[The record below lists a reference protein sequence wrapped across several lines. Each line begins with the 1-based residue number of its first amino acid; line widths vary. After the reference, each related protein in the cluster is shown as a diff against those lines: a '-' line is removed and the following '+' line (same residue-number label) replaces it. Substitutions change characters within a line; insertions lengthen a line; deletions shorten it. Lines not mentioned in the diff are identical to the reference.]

1 MSGNPG
7 TAADMEEELR
17 LMEKFLVRLRKSFL
31 LEKEDALAE
40 GSEALQL
47 FRNRTRSHYSPSV
60 SRMNSNLRQLRYR
73 ITKVENVSSSIFLR
87 LEALE
92 KAIKEARAHF
102 SGTPNR
108 LLRFAGQNTGD
119 D

>member
-1 MSGNPG
+1 MSGNLG
-7 TAADMEEELR
+7 TAADVVEELR
-17 LMEKFLVRLRKSFL
+17 LMEKFLIRMRKSFQ

-40 GSEALQL
+40 GPEALRV
-47 FRNRTRSHYSPSV
+47 FRHRTRSHYSPAV
-60 SRMNSNLRQLRYR
+60 SRMHSSLKQLRYR

-92 KAIKEARAHF
+92 EAIKEARAHF

-108 LLRFAGQNTGD
+108 LLRLFGQNTGD

>member
-7 TAADMEEELR
+7 TAADVEEELR
-17 LMEKFLVRLRKSFL
+17 LMEKFLIRLRKSFQ

-40 GSEALQL
+40 GPEALRV
-47 FRNRTRSHYSPSV
+47 FRHRTRSHYSPSV
-60 SRMNSNLRQLRYR
+60 AGMHSSMKQLRYR

-87 LEALE
+87 LEVLE

-108 LLRFAGQNTGD
+108 LLRFVGQNTGD